1 MVLID
6 RTVCTGCGRCVR
18 DCVSRSLSLKN
29 GKAEYT
35 GTCLLCG
42 HCVAIC
48 PSRAVTIP
56 CYDME
61 DVEDIVS
68 LKRVDVKDVLGAIK
82 SRRSIRDYKAQ
93 KVEKEKLDNIIQAGR
108 YTATASNRQ
117 ACTFI
122 LVQERLDQLK
132 EAIWRDVEKAVGAGC
147 PEAKPLEFLVRL
159 RTEKGIDY
167 LFRNAPA
174 VLYVAAENAWDAGL
188 AAQNMELASVSQGL
202 GMLYNGYLVRSTML
216 SVEAQEEILCLR
228 EKPVTASM
236 LLGYPNVRY
245 IRTAPR
251 KKPDVRWL

>member
-93 KVEKEKLDNIIQAGR
+93 KVGKEKLDNICLL
-108 YTATASNRQ
+108 YTYN
-117 ACTFI
+117 
-122 LVQERLDQLK
+122 
-132 EAIWRDVEKAVGAGC
+132 
-147 PEAKPLEFLVRL
+147 
-159 RTEKGIDY
+159 
-167 LFRNAPA
+167 
-174 VLYVAAENAWDAGL
+174 
-188 AAQNMELASVSQGL
+188 L
-202 GMLYNGYLVRSTML
+202 G
-216 SVEAQEEILCLR
+216 
-228 EKPVTASM
+228 
-236 LLGYPNVRY
+236 
-245 IRTAPR
+245 
-251 KKPDVRWL
+251 